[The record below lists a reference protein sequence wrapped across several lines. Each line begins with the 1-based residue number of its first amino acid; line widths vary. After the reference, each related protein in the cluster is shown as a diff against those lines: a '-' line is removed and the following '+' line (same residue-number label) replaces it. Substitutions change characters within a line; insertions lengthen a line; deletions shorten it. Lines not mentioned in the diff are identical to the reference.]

1 MNLKLSNPHQFV
13 VALVED
19 DRLLRQEVE
28 THLKANGF
36 LVYSASSSAELN
48 DSVIQ
53 ESIDIFII
61 DMNLPGESGLSLSKR
76 IRASLPN
83 AGIVIMT
90 ANSNLH
96 DRIAG
101 YSHGGA
107 DMYLTKPVSPVEL
120 VLVLQGL
127 GKRVKKLLTENSWTL
142 QIQDRVLITPDGA
155 QKLRLTSREKT
166 LLIALANAK
175 GNVLDSGS
183 LSDLF
188 TTDDI
193 DDIMSKHALEEMIAR
208 LRKKINSVTPTDTEP
223 AIKSVWG
230 KGYQLCLKMEIF
242 N

>member
-1 MNLKLSNPHQFV
+1 
-13 VALVED
+13 
-19 DRLLRQEVE
+19 
-28 THLKANGF
+28 
-36 LVYSASSSAELN
+36 
-48 DSVIQ
+48 VIQ
-53 ESIDIFII
+53 ESVDIFII
-61 DMNLPGESGLSLSKR
+61 DMSLPGESGLSLCKR

-83 AGIVIMT
+83 VGIVIMT
-90 ANSNLH
+90 ANANLH

-127 GKRVKKLLTENSWTL
+127 GKRVKKLLTENSWSL
-142 QIQDRVLITPDGA
+142 KIQDRVLISPDGS

-175 GNVLDSGS
+175 GNILDSGS

-208 LRKKINSVTPTDTEP
+208 FRKKIKSATPADTEP

-230 KGYQLCLKMEIF
+230 KGYQLCLKLEIS

>member
-1 MNLKLSNPHQFV
+1 MNLKLNHSHQFV

-28 THLKANGF
+28 NHLKANGF
-36 LVYSASSSAELN
+36 LVYSAASASELN

-53 ESIDIFII
+53 ESVDIFII
-61 DMNLPGESGLSLSKR
+61 DMSLPGESGLSLCKR
-76 IRASLPN
+76 IRVSLPN
-83 AGIVIMT
+83 VGIVIMT
-90 ANSNLH
+90 ANANLH

-127 GKRVKKLLTENSWTL
+127 GKRVKKLLTENSWSL
-142 QIQDRVLITPDGA
+142 KIQDRVLISPDGS

-175 GNVLDSGS
+175 GNILDSGS

-208 LRKKINSVTPTDTEP
+208 FRKKIKSATPADTEP

-230 KGYQLCLKMEIF
+230 KGYQLCLKLEIS

>member
-1 MNLKLSNPHQFV
+1 MNLKLNHSHQFV

-28 THLKANGF
+28 NHLKANGF
-36 LVYSASSSAELN
+36 LVYSAASASELN
-48 DSVIQ
+48 DSLIQ
-53 ESIDIFII
+53 ESVDIFII
-61 DMNLPGESGLSLSKR
+61 DMSLPGESGLSLCKR

-83 AGIVIMT
+83 VGIVIMT
-90 ANSNLH
+90 ANANLH

-127 GKRVKKLLTENSWTL
+127 GKRVKKLLTENSWSL
-142 QIQDRVLITPDGA
+142 KIQDRVLISPDGS

-175 GNVLDSGS
+175 GNILDSGS

-208 LRKKINSVTPTDTEP
+208 FRKKIKSATPADTEP

-230 KGYQLCLKMEIF
+230 KGYQLCLKLEIS

>member
-1 MNLKLSNPHQFV
+1 MNLKLNHSHQFV

-28 THLKANGF
+28 NHLKANGF
-36 LVYSASSSAELN
+36 LVYSAASASELN
-48 DSVIQ
+48 DSLIQ
-53 ESIDIFII
+53 ESVDIFII
-61 DMNLPGESGLSLSKR
+61 DMSLPGESGLSLCKR

-83 AGIVIMT
+83 VGIVIMT
-90 ANSNLH
+90 ANANLH

-127 GKRVKKLLTENSWTL
+127 GKRVKKLLTENSWSL
-142 QIQDRVLITPDGA
+142 KIQDRVLISPDGS

-175 GNVLDSGS
+175 GNILDSGS

-208 LRKKINSVTPTDTEP
+208 FRKKIKSVTPADTEP

-230 KGYQLCLKMEIF
+230 KGYQLCLKLEIS

>member
-1 MNLKLSNPHQFV
+1 MNLKLNNPHQFI

-28 THLKANGF
+28 THLQANGF
-36 LVYSASSSAELN
+36 IVYSAASASELN
-48 DSVIQ
+48 DSLIS
-53 ESIDIFII
+53 ESIDIFVL

-76 IRASLPN
+76 IRQSLPN

-90 ANSNLH
+90 ANANLH
-96 DRIAG
+96 D
-101 YSHGGA
+101 GA
-107 DMYLTKPVSPVEL
+107 DVYLTKPVSPVEL

-127 GKRVKKLLTENSWTL
+127 GKRVKKLLTENAWTL
-142 QIQDRVLITPDGA
+142 KIQDRVLVTPDGVN
-155 QKLRLTSREKT
+155 KLRLTSREKT
-166 LLIALANAK
+166 LLIALVNAK
-175 GNVLDSGS
+175 GNILDSGS

-188 TTDDI
+188 TSEDV

-208 LRKKINSVTPTDTEP
+208 LRKKIKAVTPADTEP

-230 KGYQLCLKMEIF
+230 KGYQLCLKLEIS

>member
-1 MNLKLSNPHQFV
+1 MNLKLSNSHQFV

-36 LVYSASSSAELN
+36 LVYSASSAAELN

-142 QIQDRVLITPDGA
+142 QIQDRVLITPDGS

-193 DDIMSKHALEEMIAR
+193 DDIMTKHALEEMIAR
-208 LRKKINSVTPTDTEP
+208 LRKKIKSVTPTDTEP

>member
-1 MNLKLSNPHQFV
+1 MTLKLNHLPQFV

-19 DRLLRQEVE
+19 DRFLRQEVE
-28 THLKANGF
+28 IHLKANGF
-36 LVYSASSSAELN
+36 VVYSAASADELN
-48 DSVIQ
+48 DSIIH
-53 ESIDIFII
+53 EPIDIFII

-76 IRASLPN
+76 IRESLPN
-83 AGIVIMT
+83 VGIVIMT

-107 DMYLTKPVSPVEL
+107 DVYLTKPVSPVEL

-127 GKRVKKLLTENSWTL
+127 GKRVKKISVENYWSL
-142 QIQDRVLITPDGA
+142 KIQDRVLISPNA
-155 QKLRLTSREKT
+155 EHKLRLTNREKT

-175 GNVLDSGS
+175 DHILDSGA

-188 TTDDI
+188 TSEDMDDV
-193 DDIMSKHALEEMIAR
+193 MSKHALEEMIAR
-208 LRKKINSVTPTDTEP
+208 LRKKIKAALPADSEP

-230 KGYQLCLKMEIF
+230 KGYELCLKLEIS

>member
-1 MNLKLSNPHQFV
+1 MNLKLNHSHQFV

-28 THLKANGF
+28 NHLKANGF
-36 LVYSASSSAELN
+36 LVYSAASASELN

-53 ESIDIFII
+53 ESVDIFII
-61 DMNLPGESGLSLSKR
+61 DMSLPGESGLSLCKR

-83 AGIVIMT
+83 VGIVIMT
-90 ANSNLH
+90 ANANLH

-107 DMYLTKPVSPVEL
+107 DMYLTKPVSPVVL

-127 GKRVKKLLTENSWTL
+127 GKRVKKLLTENSWSL
-142 QIQDRVLITPDGA
+142 KIQDRVLISPDGS

-175 GNVLDSGS
+175 GNILDSGS

-208 LRKKINSVTPTDTEP
+208 FRKKIKSATPADTEP

-230 KGYQLCLKMEIF
+230 KGYQLCLKLEIS

>member
-1 MNLKLSNPHQFV
+1 MNLKLNNPHQFV

-28 THLKANGF
+28 THLQANGF
-36 LVYSASSSAELN
+36 IVYSAASASELN
-48 DSVIQ
+48 DSLIS
-53 ESIDIFII
+53 ESIDIFVL

-76 IRASLPN
+76 IRQSLPN

-90 ANSNLH
+90 ANANLH

-107 DMYLTKPVSPVEL
+107 DVYLTKPVSPVEL

-127 GKRVKKLLTENSWTL
+127 GKRVKKLLTENAWTL
-142 QIQDRVLITPDGA
+142 KIQDRVLLTPDGVN
-155 QKLRLTSREKT
+155 KLRLTSREKT
-166 LLIALANAK
+166 LLIALVNAK
-175 GNVLDSGS
+175 GNILDSGS

-188 TTDDI
+188 TSEDV

-208 LRKKINSVTPTDTEP
+208 LRKKIKAVTPADTEP

-230 KGYQLCLKMEIF
+230 KGYQLCLKLEIS

>member
-1 MNLKLSNPHQFV
+1 
-13 VALVED
+13 
-19 DRLLRQEVE
+19 
-28 THLKANGF
+28 
-36 LVYSASSSAELN
+36 
-48 DSVIQ
+48 
-53 ESIDIFII
+53 
-61 DMNLPGESGLSLSKR
+61 
-76 IRASLPN
+76 
-83 AGIVIMT
+83 MT
-90 ANSNLH
+90 ANANLH

-127 GKRVKKLLTENSWTL
+127 GKRVKKLLTENSWSL
-142 QIQDRVLITPDGA
+142 KIQDRVLISPDGS

-175 GNVLDSGS
+175 GNILDSGS

-208 LRKKINSVTPTDTEP
+208 FRKKIKSAAPADTEP

-230 KGYQLCLKMEIF
+230 KGYQLCLKLEIS

>member
-1 MNLKLSNPHQFV
+1 MNLKLNHSHQFV

-28 THLKANGF
+28 NHLKANGF
-36 LVYSASSSAELN
+36 LVYSAASASELN

-53 ESIDIFII
+53 ESVDIFII
-61 DMNLPGESGLSLSKR
+61 DMSLPGESGLSLCKR

-83 AGIVIMT
+83 VGIVIMT
-90 ANSNLH
+90 ANANLH

-127 GKRVKKLLTENSWTL
+127 GKRVKKLLTENSWSL
-142 QIQDRVLITPDGA
+142 KIQDRVLISPDGS
-155 QKLRLTSREKT
+155 QKLRLTGREKT

-175 GNVLDSGS
+175 GNILDSGS

-208 LRKKINSVTPTDTEP
+208 FRKKIKSATPADTEP

-230 KGYQLCLKMEIF
+230 KGYQLCLKLEISS
-242 N
+242 

>member
-1 MNLKLSNPHQFV
+1 MNLKLNSTPQFV

-19 DRLLRQEVE
+19 DRFLRQEVDA
-28 THLKANGF
+28 HLRANGF
-36 LVYSASSSAELN
+36 MVYSASSAAELN
-48 DSVIQ
+48 DSIIH
-53 ESIDIFII
+53 EAIDIFIL

-76 IRASLPN
+76 IRESFPN
-83 AGIVIMT
+83 VGIVIMT
-90 ANSNLH
+90 ANANLH

-107 DMYLTKPVSPVEL
+107 DVYLTKPVSPVEL

-127 GKRVKKLLTENSWTL
+127 GKRVKKIVTENFWTL
-142 QIQDRVLITPDGA
+142 KIQDRVLISPNLEH
-155 QKLRLTSREKT
+155 KLRLTNREKT

-175 GNVLDSGS
+175 GHVLDSGA

-188 TTDDI
+188 TSEDI
-193 DDIMSKHALEEMIAR
+193 DDVMSKHALEEMIAR
-208 LRKKINSVTPTDTEP
+208 LRKKIKSALPADSEP

-230 KGYQLCLKMEIF
+230 RGYQLCLKLEIS

>member
-1 MNLKLSNPHQFV
+1 MNLKLNHSHQFV

-28 THLKANGF
+28 NHLKANGF
-36 LVYSASSSAELN
+36 LVYSAASASELN

-53 ESIDIFII
+53 ESVDIFII
-61 DMNLPGESGLSLSKR
+61 DMSLPGESGLSLCKR

-83 AGIVIMT
+83 VGIVIMT
-90 ANSNLH
+90 ANANLH

-127 GKRVKKLLTENSWTL
+127 GKRVKKLLTENSWSL
-142 QIQDRVLITPDGA
+142 KIQDRVLISPDGS

-175 GNVLDSGS
+175 GNILDSGS

-208 LRKKINSVTPTDTEP
+208 FRKKIKSATPADTEP

-230 KGYQLCLKMEIF
+230 KGYQLCLKLEIS

>member
-1 MNLKLSNPHQFV
+1 MNLKLNHSHQFV

-28 THLKANGF
+28 NHLKANGF
-36 LVYSASSSAELN
+36 LVYSAANASELN
-48 DSVIQ
+48 DSLIQ
-53 ESIDIFII
+53 ESVDIFII
-61 DMNLPGESGLSLSKR
+61 DMSLPGESGLSLCKR

-83 AGIVIMT
+83 VGIVIMT
-90 ANSNLH
+90 ANANLH

-127 GKRVKKLLTENSWTL
+127 GKRVKKLLTENSWSL
-142 QIQDRVLITPDGA
+142 KIQDRVLISPDGS

-175 GNVLDSGS
+175 GNILDSGS

-208 LRKKINSVTPTDTEP
+208 FRKKIKSATPADTEP

-230 KGYQLCLKMEIF
+230 KGYQLCLKLEISS
-242 N
+242 

>member
-36 LVYSASSSAELN
+36 LVYSASSAAELN

-142 QIQDRVLITPDGA
+142 QIQDRVLITPDGS

-193 DDIMSKHALEEMIAR
+193 DDIDNSDDIEINDTGSSNDVDYTKVTNGISDLNIAR
-208 LRKKINSVTPTDTEP
+208 RHRRHWQP
-223 AIKSVWG
+223 
-230 KGYQLCLKMEIF
+230 QRR
-242 N
+242 

>member
-1 MNLKLSNPHQFV
+1 MNLKLNSTPQFV

-19 DRLLRQEVE
+19 DRFLRQEVDA
-28 THLKANGF
+28 HLRANGF
-36 LVYSASSSAELN
+36 MVYSASSAAELN
-48 DSVIQ
+48 DSIIH
-53 ESIDIFII
+53 EAIDIFIL

-76 IRASLPN
+76 IRESFPN
-83 AGIVIMT
+83 VGIVIMT
-90 ANSNLH
+90 ANANVH

-107 DMYLTKPVSPVEL
+107 DVYLTKPVSPVEL

-127 GKRVKKLLTENSWTL
+127 GKRVKKIVTENFWTL
-142 QIQDRVLITPDGA
+142 KIQDRVLISPNLEH
-155 QKLRLTSREKT
+155 KLRLTNREKT

-175 GNVLDSGS
+175 GHVLDSGA

-188 TTDDI
+188 TSEDI
-193 DDIMSKHALEEMIAR
+193 DDVMSKHALEEMIAR
-208 LRKKINSVTPTDTEP
+208 LRKKIKSALPADSEP

-230 KGYQLCLKMEIF
+230 RGYQLCLKLEIS